1 MKNKP
6 PNILVIR
13 SVTTEIKKVEEFVKT
28 IFNFHSMP
36 EKCFNPVFLCI
47 SEATTNSIVHG
58 NKEDHRKTVELNI
71 DCKSHLIQVRVT
83 DEGDGFDVDKVPDP
97 THKDNLLKETGRGL
111 HIIKSIAQNVEYNDK
126 GNSLSFEITCE

>member
-13 SVTTEIKKVEEFVKT
+13 SVNTEIKRVDEFVKA
-28 IFNFHSMP
+28 IFNFHNILDT
-36 EKCFNPVFLCI
+36 CFNPVFLCI
-47 SEATTNSIVHG
+47 SEAITNSIVHG

-71 DCKSHLIQVRVT
+71 DCKSHLIKVRVT
-83 DEGDGFDVDKVPDP
+83 DEGEGFDVEKIPDP

-111 HIIKSIAQNVEYNDK
+111 HIIKSIAQNVEYNEK
-126 GNSLSFEITCE
+126 GNSLSFEIICE

>member
-1 MKNKP
+1 MKNNP

-13 SVTTEIKKVEEFVKT
+13 SVTTEIKRVEEFVKA
-28 IFNFHSMP
+28 IFNFHNMP
-36 EKCFNPVFLCI
+36 EKCFNPTFLCI

-83 DEGDGFDVDKVPDP
+83 DEGEGFDVEKVPDP
-97 THKDNLLKETGRGL
+97 TLEDNLLKETGRGL
-111 HIIKSIAQNVEYNDK
+111 HIINSIAQNVEYNDK
-126 GNSLSFEITCE
+126 GNSLSFEIICE

>member
-1 MKNKP
+1 MKNRP

-13 SVTTEIKKVEEFVKT
+13 SISTEIKRVEEFVKA
-28 IFNFHSMP
+28 IFNFHDMP

-58 NKEDHRKTVELNI
+58 NKEDHGKTVELNI

-83 DEGDGFDVDKVPDP
+83 DEGEGFDVEKVPDP

-111 HIIKSIAQNVEYNDK
+111 HIIKSIAQNVEFNDK
-126 GNSLSFEITCE
+126 GNSLCFEITCE

>member
-1 MKNKP
+1 MKNNP

-13 SVTTEIKKVEEFVKT
+13 SVSTEIRRVEEFVKA
-28 IFNFHSMP
+28 IFNFHNMP

-58 NKEDHRKTVELNI
+58 NKEDHTKTVELNI

-83 DEGDGFDVDKVPDP
+83 DEGDGFDVEKVPDP
-97 THKDNLLKETGRGL
+97 THEDNLLKETGRGL
-111 HIIKSIAQNVEYNDK
+111 HIIKSIAQNVEFNDK
-126 GNSLSFEITCE
+126 GNSLSFEIICK